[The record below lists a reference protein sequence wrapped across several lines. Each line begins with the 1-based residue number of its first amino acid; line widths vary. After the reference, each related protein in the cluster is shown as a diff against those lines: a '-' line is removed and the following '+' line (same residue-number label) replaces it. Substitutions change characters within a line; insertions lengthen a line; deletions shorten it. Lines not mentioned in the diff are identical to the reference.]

1 MCVGFLRC
9 ASDGG
14 GGGESGGVQVGML
27 RWDAR
32 ERGVIGRRH

>member
-1 MCVGFLRC
+1 MEEEE
-9 ASDGG
+9 
-14 GGGESGGVQVGML
+14 GESGGVQVGML